1 VLSNKGRGR
10 PGFGVGFEKMEKL
23 NGLDLFSGIGG
34 IGLALEPWVR
44 TVAYCER
51 EPYAQGVL
59 LSRMQSGEIDR
70 APIWD
75 DVTTL
80 RGDMLPRID
89 IVFGG
94 FPCQDL
100 SVAGAGKGLAG
111 ERSGLFFEI
120 IRLVKEISPRFVFLE
135 NVPAIR
141 TRGLS
146 EVVDAFTKI
155 GYDCRW
161 TCLSASDVG
170 APHKR
175 ERWFLLAS
183 PNSKRKRLMQGT
195 REALR
200 SQEQETV
207 GQDTSNVCKK
217 IAPLGYSN
225 DNGRIASTQSRSDG
239 KNDNKESAWANGS
252 CEFKRAG
259 EHREVSKDFSN
270 MAHTNC
276 DTIRIEQRWIFGE
289 SGQGA
294 FFFGDNGEE
303 GSFPNSSSK
312 RLERQR
318 QESCRTGAKFD
329 YSCND
334 SWWSVEPA
342 VGRVANGIPNRVHR
356 IKCLGN
362 GVVPLQVRTA
372 FQKLAGID

>member
-1 VLSNKGRGR
+1 
-10 PGFGVGFEKMEKL
+10 M

-89 IVFGG
+89 IIFGG

-100 SVAGAGKGLAG
+100 SVAGRGKGLAG

-120 IRLVKEISPRFVFLE
+120 VRLAKECNPRFIFLE

-141 TRGLS
+141 TRGG
-146 EVVDAFTKI
+146 EAVVKELASI

-161 TCLSASDVG
+161 TTLSAASVG

-175 ERWFLLAS
+175 DRWFLLAS
-183 PNSKRKRLMQGT
+183 ADSKRKRLVQGT
-195 REALR
+195 GETLR

-207 GQDTSNVCKK
+207 GQN
-217 IAPLGYSN
+217 
-225 DNGRIASTQSRSDG
+225 
-239 KNDNKESAWANGS
+239 
-252 CEFKRAG
+252 
-259 EHREVSKDFSN
+259 
-270 MAHTNC
+270 
-276 DTIRIEQRWIFGE
+276 
-289 SGQGA
+289 
-294 FFFGDNGEE
+294 FGDLCEK
-303 GSFPNSSSK
+303 SSSMADSTG
-312 RLERQR
+312 ERIQGLR
-318 QESCRTGAKFD
+318 ASGKQEP
-329 YSCND
+329 D
-334 SWWSVEPA
+334 SYGEAGLSLCENERPLQSDWSVEPA

-362 GVVPLQVRTA
+362 GVVPLQVREA
-372 FQKLAGID
+372 FKKLAGI